1 MSKKHDIL
9 KQESLKYFYIY
20 QKDKSLENS
29 FIYLLK
35 KVFRIVAKQ
44 KASFTIYLRNGFIF

>member
-1 MSKKHDIL
+1 MSKKHDIS

-35 KVFRIVAKQ
+35 KVFRIVAK
-44 KASFTIYLRNGFIF
+44 ASFTIYLRNGLIF

>member
-1 MSKKHDIL
+1 MSKKHDIS

-35 KVFRIVAKQ
+35 KVFRIVAEQ